1 MKNPDEPAPDPV
13 GRRMGEEDDAII
25 DLHDISRRLGR
36 GLAQIIG
43 LALLGLAIAAVI
55 YLVASTR
62 LPVSTS
68 TRVRFAFPGLEKGE
82 YPDQSKFQ
90 PDDLRA
96 PEVVAEALKR
106 QGLDTTSEFQ
116 SRIRG
121 ALGIE
126 SVIPPDLMKQRD
138 RMQAAGQ
145 SLPFYQ
151 PDEYIVTLSL
161 PGTFPINNEQRARL
175 LNEIVGV
182 YRENF
187 QLTYASIP
195 TVFGHVFDTLHHADF
210 PEYERIFDKE
220 IDNIT
225 ACLTQQLQQDKSF
238 RSPTTNLSFKDLLE
252 RTQLFAQTQLSDTL
266 ELIDQSGSSRDP
278 AVATARMEYSLR
290 ALNDQER
297 RALGDEKVIT
307 DLLAQ
312 TQGHARNY
320 VLGVKSEAD
329 PSHAETPIID
339 QGLIDS
345 LLANDAYNYLV
356 HRALDAGLKVSQVQA
371 DKAKLF
377 EQLDALKSAK
387 DDADN
392 TARVQKS
399 LAELEP
405 AYQELIDNIRK
416 TQADFARQQFGNA
429 VQLGDT
435 IKTEGVGRPLA
446 ITCIIGCFL
455 GLAAGMGLSLLGIY
469 IGSSKR
475 S

>member
-1 MKNPDEPAPDPV
+1 MKNPDEPAPNPLGSRV
-13 GRRMGEEDDAII
+13 SEEDDVII

-36 GLAQIIG
+36 GLGQIIG
-43 LALLGLAIAAVI
+43 LALLGLVIAAAI
-55 YLVASTR
+55 YLVASMR

-68 TRVRFAFPGLEKGE
+68 TRVLFAFPGLEKGE
-82 YPDQSKFQ
+82 YPDQSKFE

-96 PEVVAEALKR
+96 PEIIAEALKR
-106 QGLDTTSEFQ
+106 QGLDTSSEFQ

-121 ALGIE
+121 ALSIE
-126 SVIPPDLMKQRD
+126 AVIPPDLMKQRD

-151 PDEYIVTLSL
+151 PDEYVVTLSL
-161 PGTFPINNEQRARL
+161 PGTFPINKEQRARL

-187 QLTYASIP
+187 KLTYTSIP
-195 TVFGHVFDTLHHADF
+195 TGFGHVFDTLHNADF
-210 PEYERIFDKE
+210 PGYEQIFNKE

-225 ACLTQQLQQDKSF
+225 ACLTQQLQDDKSF

-252 RTQLFAQTQLSDTL
+252 QTQLFSQTQLSDTL

-278 AVATARMEYSLR
+278 AVATARMEYCLR

-297 RALGDEKVIT
+297 RAVGDEKVIT

-312 TQGHARNY
+312 TQARNY
-320 VLGVKSEAD
+320 VLGVKAEAD
-329 PSHAETPIID
+329 QSQSETHLLD
-339 QGLIDS
+339 QSLIDS

-356 HRALDAGLKVSQVQA
+356 RRALDAGLEVSQVQA
-371 DKAKLF
+371 DKAKLL
-377 EQLDALKSAK
+377 EQIEAVKSAK
-387 DDADN
+387 EDAGN
-392 TARVQKS
+392 LILIQKS
-399 LAELEP
+399 LTDLES

-416 TQADFARQQFGNA
+416 TQVDFSRQQFGNA
-429 VQLGDT
+429 VQLSDA
-435 IKTEGVGRPLA
+435 IKTNGIGRPLA
-446 ITCIIGCFL
+446 IACTVGCFL

-469 IGSSKR
+469 IGSAKR
-475 S
+475 G